1 MWISVNVYFILLCN
15 LLFTV
20 LFFYSKLISSLVNPS
35 KTHHICTCI
44 TQFEDETCDVNEYR
58 IHQAVLLK
66 FIFQNPFLDVT
77 HIIIHSD
84 FNWYFM
90 DAKKG
95 NIRKRKCRGIIND
108 NKTPT
113 SGGNVLI
120 STFFL
125 FPYFK
130 CDENIFL
137 FCFWWRNII
146 HEHRHYFI
154 YFLYVRE
161 IEMN

>member
-44 TQFEDETCDVNEYR
+44 IQFEDETCDVNEYR

-66 FIFQNPFLDVT
+66 FIFKNPFLDVT

-95 NIRKRKCRGIIND
+95 NIRRRKCRGIIND

-120 STFFL
+120 STFFFSFLTLNATRIFFVL
-125 FPYFK
+125 FLMKKYYTWTST
-130 CDENIFL
+130 L
-137 FCFWWRNII
+137 FHLFFYMWER
-146 HEHRHYFI
+146 
-154 YFLYVRE
+154 
-161 IEMN
+161 